1 MKDISKTYSNFNNN
15 IENNYNH
22 KFKSIYKE
30 EKLKN
35 ESKLKENSPKK
46 DINPIKNITINF
58 NVPKN
63 IYCKKRANSYYD
75 NEKNTFSNNETI
87 ASKKLINNKSYIKER
102 NNNNNIFV
110 NSKITKKSVIRRN
123 KQIYINNNS
132 SNNKLRK
139 KIMINK
145 RNYSNDNVN
154 TKCINSIGISQTDE
168 EKIKYINFN
177 TIYNNVNNND
187 KNKKRKINFCS
198 LSLSQNIDNKNNSFH
213 KKLNKGL
220 SSSIDYANKLI
231 TDTDK
236 ESELISNK
244 SYYYINN
251 LKNSFD
257 SNNLYIND
265 YSNKNKDIENYNN
278 YNYNN
283 NGIKISNNN
292 SRNKYQP
299 IKLYNDNTTINLG
312 GSYNFHQYFNTIIS
326 NKNSD
331 ALCGSNHKRNN
342 VRTNFEN
349 KSPTQTKNII
359 NQIYNKAQD
368 KVRYCNTQLN
378 SNNTN
383 NKTNKIFFNDKNL
396 IYEINDIEDEM
407 NKNLKQNPTNSK
419 SKKYNI
425 LKNYFEKLL
434 KFLNNYF
441 YNNELNVLCNYLQ
454 KLLVGYH
461 EVVCAYS
468 EENLKLKELNFKLT
482 EQYEKIDKSLIEC
495 NKNIKEKQKKI
506 EILENKINGF
516 VNNMKNKN
524 VIREYHINMNEFD
537 LKKKNDEQNNKIK
550 KINEQNLDDL
560 DALYFFDKIETKPQR
575 SFSLGK
581 FIPLLPINKKKK

>member
-15 IENNYNH
+15 MENNHNH

-46 DINPIKNITINF
+46 DINPIKNININF

-87 ASKKLINNKSYIKER
+87 TSKKLINNTSYIKER
-102 NNNNNIFV
+102 NNNNIFV
-110 NSKITKKSVIRRN
+110 NSKFTKKSEIKKN
-123 KQIYINNNS
+123 KHIYINNNS

-145 RNYSNDNVN
+145 RNYSNDNAN

-168 EKIKYINFN
+168 EKLKYINFN
-177 TIYNNVNNND
+177 NIYNNMNNND
-187 KNKKRKINFCS
+187 KNKKRKINFSS
-198 LSLSQNIDNKNNSFH
+198 LSLSQNIDNKNNSFY
-213 KKLNKGL
+213 KKLNKEL

-231 TDTDK
+231 TETDK
-236 ESELISNK
+236 ECELISNK
-244 SYYYINN
+244 NYYYLNN

-265 YSNKNKDIENYNN
+265 YSNKIKDVENYNY

-283 NGIKISNNN
+283 GFKISNNN

-326 NKNSD
+326 NKNND
-331 ALCGSNHKRNN
+331 VIYASNHKRNN
-342 VRTNFEN
+342 VSTNFEN

-359 NQIYNKAQD
+359 NHIYNKAQD

-383 NKTNKIFFNDKNL
+383 NKTNKIFFNDTL
-396 IYEINDIEDEM
+396 IHEINDIEEEM

-419 SKKYNI
+419 SKKYNT
-425 LKNYFEKLL
+425 LKNFFEKLL
-434 KFLNNYF
+434 KCLNNYF
-441 YNNELNVLCNYLQ
+441 YNNELNSLCNYLQ
-454 KLLVGYH
+454 KLLIGYH

-516 VNNMKNKN
+516 VNKMKNKN
-524 VIREYHINMNEFD
+524 VIREYHINMNQFD
-537 LKKKNDEQNNKIK
+537 LKKNNDEQNNKIK
-550 KINEQNLDDL
+550 KINEKNLDDL
-560 DALYFFDKIETKPQR
+560 DALYFFDKIETKHQR
-575 SFSLGK
+575 SFSSGK
-581 FIPLLPINKKKK
+581 FIPLLPINKKKNNI